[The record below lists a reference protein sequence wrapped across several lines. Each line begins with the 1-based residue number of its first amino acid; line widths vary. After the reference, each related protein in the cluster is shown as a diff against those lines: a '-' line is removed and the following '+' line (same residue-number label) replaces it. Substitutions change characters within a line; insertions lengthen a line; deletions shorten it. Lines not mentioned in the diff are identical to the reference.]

1 MADTIVSTPPLA
13 PTYGLHRLVE
23 DAPDT
28 PPQATKTA
36 GINMAGYEWAHIQ
49 VVPQEGTETP
59 DIQVQFWSEEAAAY
73 IDPLDLLKFEH
84 PSVAGTPYEVTV
96 QCAGRWM
103 YVLVTAGVAAAE
115 AVRVFVAGAR
125 R

>member
-59 DIQVQFWSEEAAAY
+59 DIQVQSGAKRLRRTSIPWIFSNSSTRPCRA
-73 IDPLDLLKFEH
+73 PLTRS
-84 PSVAGTPYEVTV
+84 PSSAR
-96 QCAGRWM
+96 GRWM